1 MILLLLFLYV
11 FGTGFVC
18 IKIEM
23 IILITDK
30 LHIKNKHLYCINIA
44 RVNAINNSVI
54 FFVWICTFK
63 FILTSIRLHAPVLT
77 LLKKKLKMNETMTSP
92 HHIFIYLSS

>member
-1 MILLLLFLYV
+1 MFLFV

-77 LLKKKLKMNETMTSP
+77 LLKKNLK
-92 HHIFIYLSS
+92 